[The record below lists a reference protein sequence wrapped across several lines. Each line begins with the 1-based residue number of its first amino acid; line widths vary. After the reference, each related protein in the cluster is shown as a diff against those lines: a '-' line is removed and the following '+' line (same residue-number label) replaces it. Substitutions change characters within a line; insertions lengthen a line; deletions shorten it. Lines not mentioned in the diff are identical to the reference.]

1 MPKFSEIP
9 FYIIKEF
16 FLQKEIDG
24 SYKLPVVGQL
34 PPSGTCTLHGQNT
47 GISTLGGYG
56 IEIYLKTS
64 NNYYMLKGLYS
75 VSSEDLISNKFYSR
89 EGVDDSFLNNGKTN
103 KFVFQLLP
111 SASDYRFRPSEF
123 NMVELFPAPSDENY
137 SGSDVYFRRGT
148 LIYDY
153 IISRGYDSFIN
164 VNKPFL
170 YFGKLW
176 KGEVEGTIEIE
187 SNHFKDYVYRCLPT
201 INRSDNYDEYIGV
214 AFDGVYNKTYNMLK
228 NLQTFP
234 DAYEIDEKYLMYLRE
249 TFNVPSVGS
258 DITERTYLKY
268 IVSLLKRKGTYTYI
282 YAIWKIVNQTS
293 NTLNIYERWHDPLPP
308 SSCPYPY
315 FEDHLYTKNR
325 LYHDTMLTYNPV
337 PSGGAGHRYY
347 RTTYPCNVFGG
358 TYYGLDVPYPVYG
371 FEDYAYDV
379 STVMATLSASTM
391 TFDFDYL
398 TEWLMMHNKFT
409 PFIFGQMW
417 VNDSGEFFQA
427 QPGESFPLT
436 ENIYEF
442 KLDEPDSG
450 SGTLAVPD
458 FVHSHPVKEEEWTII
473 HTLGVPSATLLG
485 GGQYVNEIYPLVI
498 VTDRD
503 HKQIM
508 PDRIYKYDEDTT
520 IIEFDEYKVNGYVL
534 FKRPDYEHV
543 QHYPSDTWVVNHG
556 LGDTILAQV
565 YDDSW
570 PNENVI
576 HPSEIK
582 SDNNVATITFPV
594 SCAGRVEICDVVTRP
609 REWNFVHHLDSDEE
623 FVMVQTWDENLY
635 NFWPTETLSS
645 GATCTQ
651 MKNTSPS
658 STHVYFD
665 SWQPGYAMAASAD
678 YYHTQSTP
686 ATAWNIE
693 HNLLTDWPVVNII
706 DESYDYLAPSAY
718 TIEFIDE
725 NNLHVTFNNG
735 SDLVET
741 VVASGTT
748 TSGSMKIS
756 LATSASFI
764 NFSTSGN
771 ELTNPDYLGLF
782 ITITG
787 LNGKS
792 IKGVIGQPG
801 TIETYGQ
808 NIGSDFDTWVNNAPS
823 GFQMIGV
830 SSAVNY
836 IEEDPSGSLHI
847 VTDGSTM
854 GIESTAS
861 VLVSGGL
868 YRNIIDITSINPL
881 SGGIRMGSMSSGSQ
895 VFYTVSGSSQQQY
908 FTMYDSSIDAP
919 TIKSMYS
926 FGPCEVILNNWNLE
940 QVLSPASSGVLI
952 MSDTTSAAIQS
963 WSSIDPLFAWNE
975 ETYTYTI
982 TSIGQKGYAAI
993 AKPDEIISVPVPISS
1008 YWFVHHNLFTDFNLI
1023 TVWDG
1028 STEKT
1033 ILPTS
1038 IRHYKWAN
1046 SIALEFDSDYYG
1058 YVSLKSATSA
1068 SQYLQRVH
1076 NLGKILSTHVEIEI
1090 DLTNE
1095 PLEKNDI
1102 IYKDRLDKMITLWDH
1117 LRPVSRVYHYSMVI
1131 SQELDF
1137 SGNKAALYPY
1147 SSDVNFTT
1155 KFLSTPIDPIT
1166 SSFVEIIQNPTESVY
1181 ILHNLKS
1188 LNVVIQCFDTNN
1200 NMIEPLECFPVNEDT
1215 SKITFEEPFT
1225 GTICATKA
1233 ETVVDMSTYSIS
1245 SGEYDDFYV
1254 WDVSAA
1260 PIDGKFD
1267 HIPQITNYDRYR
1279 VLPESIESQNP
1290 SSSKWPTVWFS
1301 PSSSPIIPDEKWII
1315 SGGHYIAV
1323 SGSKIEFFAPDD
1335 NVGIV
1340 NIIHNLDGNAF
1351 QVAVFND
1358 SHELIYPENIHIY
1371 NNNRIQLQFDT
1382 SNLPLNGYAIVRK
1395 ISNEAYG
1402 TKYTFS

>member
-176 KGEVEGTIEIE
+176 KGEVEGTIEID

-337 PSGGAGHRYY
+337 PSGGAGYRYY

-442 KLDEPDSG
+442 KSDVPVSG

-576 HPSEIK
+576 QPAEIK
-582 SDNNVATITFPV
+582 SENNVATITFPV
-594 SCAGRVEICDVVTRP
+594 SCTGRAEICDVVTRP
-609 REWNFVHHLDSDEE
+609 REWNFVHRLDSDEE

-645 GATCTQ
+645 GATCYQ

-665 SWQPGYAMAASAD
+665 DWQPGYAMAASAD
-678 YYHTQSTP
+678 YYHTQSIP

-725 NNLHVTFNNG
+725 NNLHVTF
-735 SDLVET
+735 
-741 VVASGTT
+741 
-748 TSGSMKIS
+748 
-756 LATSASFI
+756 
-764 NFSTSGN
+764 
-771 ELTNPDYLGLF
+771 
-782 ITITG
+782 
-787 LNGKS
+787 
-792 IKGVIGQPG
+792 
-801 TIETYGQ
+801 
-808 NIGSDFDTWVNNAPS
+808 
-823 GFQMIGV
+823 
-830 SSAVNY
+830 
-836 IEEDPSGSLHI
+836 
-847 VTDGSTM
+847 
-854 GIESTAS
+854 S
-861 VLVSGGL
+861 V
-868 YRNIIDITSINPL
+868 D
-881 SGGIRMGSMSSGSQ
+881 
-895 VFYTVSGSSQQQY
+895 
-908 FTMYDSSIDAP
+908 
-919 TIKSMYS
+919 
-926 FGPCEVILNNWNLE
+926 
-940 QVLSPASSGVLI
+940 
-952 MSDTTSAAIQS
+952 
-963 WSSIDPLFAWNE
+963 
-975 ETYTYTI
+975 
-982 TSIGQKGYAAI
+982 QKGYAAI
-993 AKPDEIISVPVPISS
+993 AIPDEIISVPVPISS
-1008 YWFVHHNLFTDFNLI
+1008 SWFVHHNLFTDFNLI

-1102 IYKDRLDKMITLWDH
+1102 IYKDRLDKMITLWDY

-1371 NNNRIQLQFDT
+1371 DNNRIQLQFDT

-1395 ISNEAYG
+1395 VSNEAYG
-1402 TKYTFS
+1402 TRYTFSHVKLGYGSSGKSYNPEITGDLENAYEETYIVHSKDIDSDPDYYYITINIDENIDYSVDEDNNRYGIREIGIFNIDGDLLFYTYCNLIEKPLGVSFKLYYKIRKRV